1 MKLLVIGG
9 TRFYGRHFVTAALE
23 RGHEL
28 TLFNRGK
35 QAPASP
41 EVETIHGD
49 RTSDLAKLHGR
60 RWDAVVDTCG
70 FLPRTV
76 EASAEVLR
84 DAVDV
89 YVFVSSQSVY
99 ADMSRPGNDENSPI
113 DVLRDEQLTAANAI
127 DPSQVTAASLGN
139 LYGGLKALCEE
150 AAEEVIGRDRVLAL
164 RPGLIVGP
172 NDYTDRFTYWV
183 ARVARGGEVLAP
195 GDPQRHVQFIDSRD
209 LAEWTI
215 GMIERKQTGIYNCNG
230 LPGAITMGQLL
241 DECKVVSGS
250 DASFTWVDEDF
261 LLQEQVG
268 PWSEL
273 PLWLPDVPTL
283 KGFMY
288 VNSDRAIEA
297 GLTFRP
303 LTQTIAD
310 TLSWYQTT
318 STNEAMK
325 AGLSAEKEQD
335 LLNRCEHSKEK

>member
-1 MKLLVIGG
+1 M
-9 TRFYGRHFVTAALE
+9 TRDDVRLDPKPQHTQ
-23 RGHEL
+23 
-28 TLFNRGK
+28 TLFERMLPHGNIPFEILIS
-35 QAPASP
+35 APDIVNQNIQPTLLAFNP
-41 EVETIHGD
+41 RHQ
-49 RTSDLAKLHGR
+49 RFDLR
-60 RWDAVVDTCG
+60 R
-70 FLPRTV
+70 
-76 EASAEVLR
+76 
-84 DAVDV
+84 
-89 YVFVSSQSVY
+89 
-99 ADMSRPGNDENSPI
+99 N
-113 DVLRDEQLTAANAI
+113 
-127 DPSQVTAASLGN
+127 
-139 LYGGLKALCEE
+139 
-150 AAEEVIGRDRVLAL
+150 
-164 RPGLIVGP
+164 
-172 NDYTDRFTYWV
+172 
-183 ARVARGGEVLAP
+183 
-195 GDPQRHVQFIDSRD
+195 
-209 LAEWTI
+209 
-215 GMIERKQTGIYNCNG
+215 GMIERKQTGVYNCNG
-230 LPGAITMGQLL
+230 VPGAITMGGLL